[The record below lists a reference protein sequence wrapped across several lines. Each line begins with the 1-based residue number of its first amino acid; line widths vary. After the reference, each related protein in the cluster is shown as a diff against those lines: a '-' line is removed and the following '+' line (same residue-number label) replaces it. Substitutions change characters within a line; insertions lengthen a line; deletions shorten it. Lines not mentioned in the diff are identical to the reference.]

1 MHNNLYKTLTEGE
14 KVKKQVSLNFTC
26 FEEPLMKVQSGRL
39 FFCDLRPLLYFS
51 CCQSLLS
58 CTLTY
63 NSCSYY
69 LALSHPSISALR
81 HNVRH
86 TCSVSLS
93 SCSCLTLY
101 DSLSAF
107 SSVLLL
113 FHTPPLTP
121 VSPPIVTDSPAS
133 SFSIRFFWN
142 DASSVIWM
150 SLLIFRMKHLGWAHG
165 RLSCFPPYGWS
176 WAKWRWMEMWKTAL

>member
-1 MHNNLYKTLTEGE
+1 MQTLGLLTFKTIYMHNNLYKTLTEGE

-26 FEEPLMKVQSGRL
+26 FEEPL

-93 SCSCLTLY
+93 SCCCLTLY

-133 SFSIRFFWN
+133 PYQYVFFGMMPQ
-142 DASSVIWM
+142 A
-150 SLLIFRMKHLGWAHG
+150 
-165 RLSCFPPYGWS
+165 
-176 WAKWRWMEMWKTAL
+176 